1 VEQIA
6 AMKADAASG
15 KAHPMALKK
24 ELARGI
30 VADFHSVEAAAKAGE
45 DWAKQFQ
52 KREVPEN
59 VEEVLITLA
68 ELGGYVSENVATL
81 RVDRLLVR
89 CGLASSV
96 TDAARKLKQGS
107 VRIDDHVLKEPYFSQ
122 TAPPPM
128 RLPLRVGKQLRI
140 AVISW

>member
-1 VEQIA
+1 
-6 AMKADAASG
+6 
-15 KAHPMALKK
+15 
-24 ELARGI
+24 
-30 VADFHSVEAAAKAGE
+30 VADFRSPDAATKAAE

-52 KREVPEN
+52 KKEVPDN
-59 VEEVLITLA
+59 VEEVFITLA
-68 ELGGYVSENVATL
+68 DIGGYVAETDRGSAATL

-89 CGLASSV
+89 CGLATST
-96 TDAARKLKQGS
+96 TDGARKLKQGS

-128 RLPLRVGKQLRI
+128 RLQLRVGKQLRI

>member
-1 VEQIA
+1 
-6 AMKADAASG
+6 MKADAASG